1 MPIERLYINEAKQHL
16 ALKSIGAVEK
26 WCETNDVRVYI
37 ERGRKFMC
45 RIEFLTALERPFIKS
60 LKAKYGENWRKI
72 YQVMETNDPAELS
85 DFKDDNYPSPPN
97 PLNRMIRYRPK
108 SDMAKSFVK
117 KMNQSD

>member
-1 MPIERLYINEAKQHL
+1 MSLERIYITETKQHL

-72 YQVMETNDPAELS
+72 YQVMETNDPTELS
-85 DFKDDNYPSPPN
+85 DFQDDNNSSPPN